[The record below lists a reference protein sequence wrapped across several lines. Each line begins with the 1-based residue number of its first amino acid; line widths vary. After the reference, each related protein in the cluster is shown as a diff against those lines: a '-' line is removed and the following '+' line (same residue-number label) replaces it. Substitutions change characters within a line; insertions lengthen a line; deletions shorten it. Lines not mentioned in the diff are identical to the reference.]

1 MMRASSQIFAAGAL
15 LLGTICPAA
24 AETYR
29 WVDDD
34 GVVHLSNSSARF
46 ETHQRR
52 ASPDQAV
59 AARESQPRSSAS
71 GAPSDS
77 SKPKESA
84 GVGRMDSVTTEVM
97 RLSGLDFQAEFL
109 GLMIQGEFERLRSLG
124 FRPSGGAAT
133 IVAQTF
139 SPDTLRSSMHR
150 SLARSLDQ
158 ERTSTLLAWLR
169 TPLSQR
175 IVSLESAAAT
185 ADHQMQMISFTNQ
198 LPSTPQAPA
207 RLTLIHRLERAG
219 DVAQSSAIVMA
230 AAGAALRRTLRPF
243 LTPAGVAQRDVDG
256 QQVGSTLD
264 ENYRLRIMLSLLF
277 TYRDLSDAELGR
289 YVSVLESPAGRW
301 FTQVS
306 HSAFLAS
313 LEPLEQ
319 PKQTGVGASAGKR
332 AKQSE
337 GAATAA
343 RKN

>member
-52 ASPDQAV
+52 ASPDRAV

-84 GVGRMDSVTTEVM
+84 GVGRMDNVTTEVM

-109 GLMIQGEFERLRSLG
+109 GLMVQGEFERLRSLG
-124 FRPSGGAAT
+124 FRPGGGATT
-133 IVAQTF
+133 IITQTF
-139 SPDTLRSSMHR
+139 SPDTLRSNMHR

-158 ERTSTLLAWLR
+158 ERIGTLLAWLR

-185 ADHQMQMISFTNQ
+185 ADHQMQMISFINQ
-198 LPSTPQAPA
+198 LPSTPRAPA

-230 AAGAALRRTLRPF
+230 AAGAALRRTLGRKSAPRSMRTTGCVSCSRCCSRTVISATPSSAAMWTSSNH
-243 LTPAGVAQRDVDG
+243 LPAGGSARSATRLSSHPSSPSNSRSERASPPQQEEALNNRRRPRRPPQRND
-256 QQVGSTLD
+256 S
-264 ENYRLRIMLSLLF
+264 
-277 TYRDLSDAELGR
+277 
-289 YVSVLESPAGRW
+289 W
-301 FTQVS
+301 
-306 HSAFLAS
+306 
-313 LEPLEQ
+313 
-319 PKQTGVGASAGKR
+319 R
-332 AKQSE
+332 AC
-337 GAATAA
+337 
-343 RKN
+343 

>member
-1 MMRASSQIFAAGAL
+1 MMRASSRIFAAGAL

-24 AETYR
+24 AVTYR

-34 GVVHLSNSSARF
+34 GVVNLSNSSTRF
-46 ETHQRR
+46 EAQRRR
-52 ASPDQAV
+52 ASPDQAASV
-59 AARESQPRSSAS
+59 AEPQPPSSS
-71 GAPSDS
+71 FGAPSEM
-77 SKPKESA
+77 SKPKEGA
-84 GVGRMDSVTTEVM
+84 GPGRIDSVTTEVM
-97 RLSGLDFQAEFL
+97 RLAGLDFQVDLLA
-109 GLMIQGEFERLRSLG
+109 MMVQGEFERLRSLG
-124 FRPSGGAAT
+124 FRPGGGAAT

-139 SPDTLRSSMHR
+139 SPDTLRSNMQQ

-158 ERTSTLLAWLR
+158 ERTRILLAWLR

-175 IVSLESAAAT
+175 IVALESGSAT
-185 ADHQMQMISFTNQ
+185 ADHQVQMISFINR
-198 LPSTPQAPA
+198 LPSTPPVPA

-219 DVAQSSAIVMA
+219 DVAQGSAIVME

-243 LTPAGVAQRDVDG
+243 VAPAGIAQRDGDG

-277 TYRDLSDAELGR
+277 TYHDLSDAELGR
-289 YVSVLESPAGRW
+289 YVDVLESPTGRW
-301 FTQVS
+301 FTQLS

-319 PKQTGVGASAGKR
+319 PKQTGVVTSAGKR

-343 RKN
+343 PKN